1 MMRSLAFK
9 WVATLLL
16 TSLIGV
22 VLVGLFAYRA
32 TTTEFDRLRADQAEA
47 TFIADMTAYYQV
59 NGSWNGLLDT
69 LALVPAQRSNVEAFP
84 PMNFFALADVNGVI
98 IFGRGK
104 FEPNRLVNATD
115 LASGTPIIVDGDR
128 VGTAL
133 MALPPPDLDPREQRY
148 VEGTNRALVIG
159 AVGAS
164 IAALLVGLL
173 LSRSFLRQLAELN
186 HAIAAIRAGNLQQ
199 KVSIYSRDELGDLAA
214 AFNQMSSDLHRANDL
229 RKQMTADIAH
239 ELRAPLAVVAGYVE
253 GLTDGTFKPTMDRFE
268 AIEDEVVLLRRLVED
283 LRTLSI
289 ADAGELKLVKQAV
302 QPRELLDNAA
312 RAFATIAEKQQ
323 VTLRIQAEDDLPDVM
338 LDRERMIQV
347 LSNLIANALRYSQ
360 VGGLVT
366 LRAARDLN
374 KIQLSVQDTGTGI
387 APEHLPNIFE
397 RFYRADASR
406 STEDGASGLGLAI
419 AKSIVEAHGGTIAAD
434 SIVGSGT
441 TLTITLPIT

>member
-1 MMRSLAFK
+1 
-9 WVATLLL
+9 
-16 TSLIGV
+16 
-22 VLVGLFAYRA
+22 
-32 TTTEFDRLRADQAEA
+32 
-47 TFIADMTAYYQV
+47 
-59 NGSWNGLLDT
+59 
-69 LALVPAQRSNVEAFP
+69 
-84 PMNFFALADVNGVI
+84 
-98 IFGRGK
+98 
-104 FEPNRLVNATD
+104 
-115 LASGTPIIVDGDR
+115 
-128 VGTAL
+128 